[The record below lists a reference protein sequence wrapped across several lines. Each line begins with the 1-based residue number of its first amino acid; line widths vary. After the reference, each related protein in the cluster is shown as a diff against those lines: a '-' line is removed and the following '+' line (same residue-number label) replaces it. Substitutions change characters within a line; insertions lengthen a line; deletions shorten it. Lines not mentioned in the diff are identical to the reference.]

1 MSTLFKNTLYINLDD
16 RTDRNEHVKKEL
28 AKIMVAKPERMP
40 AIKMPNGAVGCTMS
54 HIKCIEHAKKAGW
67 SHVFICEDDITFL
80 YPYTLLG
87 SLAKFETSKIKWD
100 VIIIGGNN
108 CPPYKREHDFCI
120 KVFNCQT
127 TTGYIV
133 AAHYYD
139 TLIKNFR
146 ESAKNLL
153 RDPENKREFALD
165 IYWKQLQQE
174 DNWYMITPTSVI
186 QYNDYSDIEGKMV
199 DYQRMMLDLD
209 KEWLFARAKK
219 QSTNN
224 MIMQN
229 MAFVQKAGDK

>member
-28 AKIMVAKPERMP
+28 AKIMVAEPERMP
-40 AIKMPNGAVGCTMS
+40 AIKMAAGAIGCSLS

-67 SHVFICEDDITFL
+67 SHVFVCEDDITFL

-108 CPPYKREHDFCI
+108 CPPYKREHEFCI
-120 KVFNCQT
+120 QVFNCQAA
-127 TTGYIV
+127 TGYIV
-133 AAHYYD
+133 SAHYYD

-146 ESAKNLL
+146 DGVKQLMLDPKN
-153 RDPENKREFALD
+153 KHEFAVD
-165 IYWKQLQQE
+165 MYWKHLQQV
-174 DNWYMITPTSVI
+174 DNWYMITPTSVV
-186 QYNDYSDIEGKMV
+186 QYSDYSNIEEKMV
-199 DYQRMMLDLD
+199 DYQRLMLDLD
-209 KEWLFARAKK
+209 KEWLFSRAKK

-224 MIMQN
+224 ILMQN
-229 MAFVQKAGDK
+229 MAFVQKARDK